1 MPRGNLGEDLRSKKP
16 VFSGLKGARRVYIYY
31 YFLSACIL
39 CGAGISGA
47 GAKASAFFSFVSIC
61 RRSFGAEI
69 CVLTA
74 FYCLSG
80 ILSTLLF
87 LRKLG
92 GIFGFIWPFVS
103 IYHGFNGIYGRLSD
117 VLRLAK
123 GLDGRDGFG
132 RSGAFL
138 GLICGYVFF
147 LLYYIYY
154 YIVCVRCVRALRAC
168 VRAYMCVCVYKYA
181 NTV

>member
-1 MPRGNLGEDLRSKKP
+1 M
-16 VFSGLKGARRVYIYY
+16 LKGAGRVYIYY
-31 YFLSACIL
+31 SFLLACIL
-39 CGAGISGA
+39 RKSGIAERGRLPPL
-47 GAKASAFFSFVSIC
+47 FSFVSIC
-61 RRSFGAEI
+61 RRSFGGEI
-69 CVLTA
+69 CVVTA
-74 FYCLSG
+74 FCRLSG
-80 ILSTLLF
+80 ILSASLF

-103 IYHGFNGIYGRLSD
+103 IYHGFNGICGRLSD
-117 VLRLAK
+117 FLRLAK

-154 YIVCVRCVRALRAC
+154 YIVRALRGCVHIYAYAC
-168 VRAYMCVCVYKYA
+168 INMQMWCRRCRRCRRCRQEKTPLPCRRCRRGV
-181 NTV
+181 